1 MPQIT
6 DDTPEDYATLWSWI
20 SFDWVVPL
28 LRTALA
34 RTALS
39 EDDIYPLSPIMK
51 ARPLYIKFSHLS
63 GGLLKRILHANSR
76 DMIIDFTFTYAS
88 IVLGYAG
95 PFFLK
100 HILDALD
107 NTRGEPG
114 REARAIAFVYAIAA
128 FACSLLKTQADL
140 QHLYFGRRVGTRVR
154 TELMVVIYDK
164 ALKRKNFS
172 GVTRKEDGRNNASN
186 AGSGQVLNL
195 MSADVTLV
203 SNTVSAVYMVYRS
216 KLELYQ
222 AYSGPDQYSSAI

>member
-1 MPQIT
+1 ME
-6 DDTPEDYATLWSWI
+6 DTPEDYATLWSWI

-51 ARPLYIKFSHLS
+51 ARPLYLKFSHLS
-63 GGLLKRILHANSR
+63 GGLLKCIWHAESQ
-76 DMIIDFTFTYAS
+76 DMIIDFVFTYAS

-128 FACSLLKTQADL
+128 FACSLLKIQVDL
-140 QHLYFGRRVGTRVR
+140 QHLYFGRRAGTRVQ
-154 TELMVVIYDK
+154 TELMVTIYDK
-164 ALKRKNFS
+164 GL
-172 GVTRKEDGRNNASN
+172 
-186 AGSGQVLNL
+186 
-195 MSADVTLV
+195 
-203 SNTVSAVYMVYRS
+203 
-216 KLELYQ
+216 
-222 AYSGPDQYSSAI
+222 GPQN